1 MNCSAP
7 IIPGPR
13 GSRNWWDESPA
24 KPPQGRTVLPWVVA
38 VVVVLVGVMVLGGVR

>member
-7 IIPGPR
+7 LPGPR

-24 KPPQGRTVLPWVVA
+24 RPPRNRTVLPWVVA
-38 VVVVLVGVMVLGGVR
+38 IFVVLVGAMVLGGVR

>member
-7 IIPGPR
+7 LPGPR

-24 KPPQGRTVLPWVVA
+24 RPPESNFVLWWVLA
-38 VVVVLVGVMVLGGVR
+38 VVVVLVAVMWLGGVR